1 MMGWK
6 LIINTAWR
14 DSRKNRGRLF
24 LFMSSIVFGVA
35 ALVAINGFNQNLADE
50 IDHEALKLLGADLA
64 VTGNK
69 AAESS
74 LFAALDSL
82 PGENALEM
90 ETLSMIYLPVQD
102 ATSLVR
108 LKIVEGNYPFYGEL
122 ELEPTESSTQ
132 LHTEPM
138 AWVEKPLQEE
148 YKFRLNDSIGIGN
161 MRFRIGGILESAPG
175 GVALASAIVPAVYI
189 SRSFADSTGL
199 IQEGSLLSYAY
210 YYKLPKDFNIGN
222 WKESHKDLLRADN
235 MRFETVEDRKE
246 NLNQAFSYLNFF
258 LNLVALVALLLGCI
272 GVASSV
278 WIYVDGKKRSVALLR
293 CIGFKQSQAF
303 GVYFLQIFIIGLMGI
318 FLGILIGVFVQRAI
332 PVLLQDILPVQVS
345 VSIAWKS
352 VGQAFLISLTLT
364 TLFSLIPLLGLRR
377 LSALQAL
384 RGGAQSSVGIDYL
397 AWVLWGLIMVSVI
410 FFIRILS
417 ASWSLSVIFTGA
429 IVASCLIILFFAR
442 FLVFAAKKISNHVS
456 NFNIRQGLRNLNRPG
471 NQTRTIMLTIGV
483 GTAILTTLT
492 IVQSILLNNI
502 AVLDSGQ
509 QPNMILYGIE
519 TNQKEELKSLTK
531 EFNLPIIEEVPIVTM
546 KVDGWKGRGKTE
558 WLADSTMD
566 ASLWA
571 VNREARVSYRDTIT
585 SGEKLTKGKLIP
597 HKKESDSIFVSLAS
611 NFAKSMQVDIG
622 DEIVFNV
629 QGVRMKTYVG
639 SIREIDFR
647 NFSTRFLILFPSGV
661 LENAPQFHV
670 LVTRTPDAQTMSR
683 YRTVVVKSFPNI
695 TAADLSSV
703 LKSVGVIVNKIT
715 FVIRFM
721 AIFSLLT
728 GFLVLISSLLLS
740 KYQRM
745 KESTLLRTLGATR
758 KQISQMSTT
767 EFVVL
772 GVLAAGTG
780 IILALIAAYFI
791 TVQALDLSFSVD
803 LAAILFMFLAVVGI
817 TVMISWFNQ
826 REVLNSSVLEV
837 LRKVED

>member
-1 MMGWK
+1 MIGWK
-6 LIINTAWR
+6 LILKTAWR

-24 LFMSSIVFGVA
+24 LFMSSIVFGVS
-35 ALVAINGFNQNLADE
+35 ALVAINGFNQNLSDE

-69 AAESS
+69 SADVE
-74 LFAALDSL
+74 LLAALDSL
-82 PGENALEM
+82 PGEKALEM
-90 ETLSMIYLPVQD
+90 ETLSMIYLPEKD
-102 ATSLVR
+102 ATTLVR
-108 LKIVEGNYPFYGEL
+108 LKIVEGNYPFYGKL
-122 ELEPTESSTQ
+122 ELEPSDSRDQ
-132 LHTEPM
+132 LYKERM
-138 AWVEKPLQEE
+138 ALVEKPLQEE
-148 YKFRLNDSIGIGN
+148 YKFSLNDSIGIGN
-161 MRFRIGGILESAPG
+161 IMFRIGGVLESAPG
-175 GVALASAIVPAVYI
+175 GIALASAIAPAVYI
-189 SRSFADSTGL
+189 SRSFADSIGL
-199 IQEGSLLSYAY
+199 IQEGSLVSYAY
-210 YYKLPKDFNIGN
+210 YYKLPNDFNIAQ
-222 WKESHKDLLRADN
+222 WKESHKDLLRTDN
-235 MRFETVEDRKE
+235 MRFESVEDRKE

-278 WIYVDGKKRSVALLR
+278 WIYVDGKQRSVALLR

-303 GVYFLQIFIIGLMGI
+303 GVYFVQIFIIGLMGI
-318 FLGILIGVFVQRAI
+318 LLGILIGIFVQRAI

-345 VSIAWKS
+345 VSIGWES
-352 VGQAFLISLTLT
+352 LGHAFLISLVLT
-364 TLFSLIPLLGLRR
+364 TLFSLIPLLSLRR

-384 RGGAQSSVGIDYL
+384 RSGSQSSTGRDYL
-397 AWVLWGLIMVSVI
+397 AWALWGLIWVSVM
-410 FFIRILS
+410 FFIKILS
-417 ASWSLSVIFTGA
+417 ASWSLSAIFTGA
-429 IVASCLIILFFAR
+429 ILVACVIILLFAQ
-442 FLVFAAKKISNHVS
+442 FLVFVAKKMSNHVS

-492 IVQSILLNNI
+492 IVQSILLKNI

-519 TNQKEELKSLTK
+519 SNQKEELKRLTK

-546 KVDGWKGRGKTE
+546 KVDGWKGRGKAE

-571 VNREARVSYRDTIT
+571 VNREARVSYRDTLT
-585 SGEKLTKGKLIP
+585 SDEKLIKGKLRP
-597 HKKESDSIFVSLAS
+597 HLKESDSIFVSLATSFS
-611 NFAKSMQVDIG
+611 NSMKVDIG
-622 DEIVFNV
+622 DEIIFNV

-639 SIREIDFR
+639 SIRDIDFR

-683 YRTVVVKSFPNI
+683 YRTTVVKTFPNI

-745 KESTLLRTLGATR
+745 KESTLLRTIGATR
-758 KQISQMSTT
+758 KQISQISTT

-772 GVLAAGTG
+772 GVLASGTG
-780 IILALIAAYFI
+780 IVLALVAAFFI
-791 TVQALDLSFSVD
+791 TVLAFDLAFSVD
-803 LAAILFMFLAVVGI
+803 FLTIGLMFLAVVGL

-826 REVLNSSVLEV
+826 REVLNSSVLEI